1 MHVLTKTAIIF
12 ISLCLSHGVSAEK
25 IYRSVDKKGEVT
37 FSDEPP
43 PSAVNVEQVEIQPAP
58 TESEYRE
65 SVERV
70 QRMESQAGEMGA
82 ARTERAPPP
91 VKLPEEVQPTGTIRN
106 YDDEYGSPYDRARHR
121 DAIRNRPGE
130 RPAQMRARRPAG
142 RPSAPGG
149 GGGGR

>member
-43 PSAVNVEQVEIQPAP
+43 PSAVNIEQVEIQPAP

-70 QRMESQAGEMGA
+70 QRMESQAGE
-82 ARTERAPPP
+82 
-91 VKLPEEVQPTGTIRN
+91 
-106 YDDEYGSPYDRARHR
+106 
-121 DAIRNRPGE
+121 
-130 RPAQMRARRPAG
+130 RPAQMPARRPAG